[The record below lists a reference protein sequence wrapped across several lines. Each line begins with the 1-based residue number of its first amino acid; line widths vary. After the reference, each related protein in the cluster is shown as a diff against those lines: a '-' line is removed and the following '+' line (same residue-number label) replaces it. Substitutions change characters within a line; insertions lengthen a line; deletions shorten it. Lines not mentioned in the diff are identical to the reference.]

1 MLPGASVKRLD
12 GAQTKSQQIC
22 RRRGQF
28 GIPER
33 ELVRRASRLLSGP
46 VPGKAPQQAVPL
58 LQDAPIARKC
68 PKVGATRL
76 ANGHVQVSPPRARGP
91 RDEIHIL
98 GGEVDGRELSYGVD
112 RAYGPIVESHHFLE
126 RALTWFAESNTDLEV
141 MDAVAPLEHSTKTGV
156 RRNLQVNAT
165 IPMCD
170 FTFGRRARGARRGEH
185 RDRLEDRGFSAGVGA
200 DGAKP
205 CRIDRQPDPAERAE
219 FVQLEGTQTHQEGCR
234 KGVSG
239 RR

>member
-33 ELVRRASRLLSGP
+33 EFAGPASRLLGSP
-46 VPGKAPQQAVPL
+46 IPGKAPEQAVPL
-58 LQDAPIARKC
+58 LQAAPITRKC

-98 GGEVDGRELSYGVD
+98 G
-112 RAYGPIVESHHFLE
+112 
-126 RALTWFAESNTDLEV
+126 
-141 MDAVAPLEHSTKTGV
+141 
-156 RRNLQVNAT
+156 
-165 IPMCD
+165 
-170 FTFGRRARGARRGEH
+170 
-185 RDRLEDRGFSAGVGA
+185 
-200 DGAKP
+200 
-205 CRIDRQPDPAERAE
+205 
-219 FVQLEGTQTHQEGCR
+219 
-234 KGVSG
+234 
-239 RR
+239 